1 MDRQTL
7 KSKFKQACD
16 LLRNEIASVNYI
28 IQLSWML
35 FLKLYDDLEDERE
48 LKAKLKGETYQRN
61 IPSPYRWKDWVH
73 KDWRSEELIDFI
85 NNKLFPFLSKL
96 DGEGERELIATIF
109 SGKEIQNFLKDG
121 YKLREVALLL
131 DELKFRTRE
140 DIYIISALYE
150 ELLPEIGEMGKYAGE
165 YYTPRPVIRLM
176 VKIVNPKLG
185 EIILDPFLGSA
196 GFLIE
201 SYNHI
206 LRSKDVF
213 TTKETKILY
222 NMFYGQEKKDVPYL
236 IGIMNLLLHNLPT
249 VHIYKTDTFAED
261 VRKIQEKDRVD
272 VILTNPPFGGKFD
285 ERFKANFPV
294 KSSDTELMALQYV
307 MRKIKQG
314 GRVGIVVPEGVLSN
328 TTGPFVRVRKELLE
342 NYNVH
347 TIISL
352 PKGVFTASGKTP
364 VKTNLLFFDKTR
376 PTEEI
381 WYYEIQPPEGMKNFT
396 KTRPMK
402 DEDWQDCYEKWK
414 NKEISENSWIVKID
428 EIDKETY
435 ELTPRNPN
443 KLNKKEYKPAGEIL
457 EDVLKEEKEVM
468 RLFEELKGLVRNES

>member
-1 MDRQTL
+1 MDRQQL

-28 IQLSWML
+28 VQLSWML
-35 FLKLYDDLEDERE
+35 FLKLYDELEDERE
-48 LKAKLKGETYQRN
+48 LKAELKGEEYQRN
-61 IPSPYRWKDWVH
+61 IPPSYRWKDWIH

-85 NNKLFPFLSKL
+85 NNKLFPFLSRL
-96 DGEGERELIATIF
+96 DGDGEKELIATIF

-140 DIYIISALYE
+140 DIYVISALYE

-165 YYTPRPVIRLM
+165 YYTPRPIIRLM
-176 VKIVNPKLG
+176 VKIVNPRLG
-185 EIILDPFLGSA
+185 EKILDPFLGSS

-201 SYNHI
+201 SYSHI
-206 LRSKDVF
+206 LKSIGVF
-213 TTKETKILY
+213 TTKGTKILHD
-222 NMFYGQEKKDVPYL
+222 MFYGQDKKDIPYL
-236 IGIMNLLLHNLPT
+236 IGIMNLLLHDLPT
-249 VHIYKTDTFAED
+249 SHIYKVDTFAD
-261 VRKIQEKDRVD
+261 DIRKIQEKEKVD
-272 VILTNPPFGGKFD
+272 IILTNPPFGGKFD
-285 ERFKANFPV
+285 ERFKVNFPV
-294 KSSDTELMALQYV
+294 KSSNTELMALQYV

-347 TIISL
+347 TIVSL

-364 VKTNLLFFDKTR
+364 VKTNLLFFDKTG
-376 PTEEI
+376 PAEEI
-381 WYYEIQPPEGMKNFT
+381 WYYEIQPPEEMKNFT
-396 KTRPMK
+396 KTRPMR
-402 DEDWQDCYEKWK
+402 DEDWQDCYEKWQ
-414 NKEISENSWIVKID
+414 NREVSENSWIVKID
-428 EIDKETY
+428 GIDEETY

-443 KLNKKEYKPAGEIL
+443 KLKEKEYRPAGEIL
-457 EDVLKEEKEVM
+457 EDVLREEKEVM
-468 RLFEELKGLVRNES
+468 ELFEELQEILR

>member
-7 KSKFKQACD
+7 KSKFKQACV
-16 LLRNEIASVNYI
+16 LLRNKITSVNYI
-28 IQLSWML
+28 VQLSWML

-48 LKAKLKGETYQRN
+48 LKARLKGEEYQRN
-61 IPSPYRWKDWVH
+61 IPSSYRWKDWVH

-96 DGEGERELIATIF
+96 DGEGEKELIATIF
-109 SGKEIQNFLKDG
+109 NGEEIQNFLRDG

-140 DIYIISALYE
+140 DIYIISTLYE
-150 ELLPEIGEMGKYAGE
+150 ELLPEIGAMGKYAGE
-165 YYTPRPVIRLM
+165 YYTPRPIIRLM

-185 EIILDPFLGSA
+185 EIILDPFLGSS

-201 SYNHI
+201 SYSHI
-206 LRSKDVF
+206 LKSKEVF
-213 TTKETKILY
+213 TTKETKILH
-222 NMFYGQEKKDVPYL
+222 NMFYGQDTKDIPYL

-249 VHIYKTDTFAED
+249 SHIYKVDTFDED

-285 ERFKANFPV
+285 ERSKVNFPV

-347 TIISL
+347 TIVSL
-352 PKGVFTASGKTP
+352 PKGVFTASGKTS
-364 VKTNLLFFDKTR
+364 VKTNLLFFDKTG
-376 PTEEI
+376 PTQEI
-381 WYYEIQPPEGMKNFT
+381 WYCEIQLPEGMKNFT
-396 KTRPMK
+396 KTRPMR
-402 DEDWQDCYEKWK
+402 DEDWQDCYEKWQ
-414 NKEISENSWIVKID
+414 NREISENSWIVKID

-435 ELTPRNPN
+435 ELTPRNLN
-443 KLNKKEYKPAGEIL
+443 KLKKKEYRPAREIL
-457 EDVLKEEKEVM
+457 EDVLKEEREVM
-468 RLFEELKGLVRNES
+468 RLFEELKGWVR

>member
-1 MDRQTL
+1 MSRQSL
-7 KSKFKQACD
+7 RSKFKQACD

-28 IQLSWML
+28 VQLSWML
-35 FLKLYDDLEDERE
+35 FLKLYDDLEDDRE
-48 LKAKLKGETYQRN
+48 LEAQLKGGTYQRN
-61 IPSPYRWKDWVH
+61 IQPPYRWKDWVH
-73 KDWRSEELIDFI
+73 KDWRSEELINFI
-85 NNKLFPFLSKL
+85 NNELFPYLSKL
-96 DGEGERELIATIF
+96 DSDGERELIATIF
-109 SGKEIQNFLKDG
+109 SGSEIQNFLRDG

-131 DELKFRTRE
+131 DELKFRTRD
-140 DIYIISALYE
+140 DIYIISTLYE

-185 EIILDPFLGSA
+185 EKILDPFLGSG

-201 SYNHI
+201 SYNHM
-206 LRSKDVF
+206 LKSKDVF
-213 TTKETKILY
+213 TTKETKVLRSA
-222 NMFYGQEKKDVPYL
+222 FYGQEKKDIPYL
-236 IGIMNLLLHNLPT
+236 IGIMNLLLHSLPAF
-249 VHIYKTDTFAED
+249 HIYKNDTFVEN
-261 VRKIQEKDRVD
+261 VRRIQEKEKVD

-285 ERFKANFPV
+285 ERFKDNFPV

-314 GRVGIVVPEGVLSN
+314 GRIGIVVPEGLLSN
-328 TTGPFVRVRKELLE
+328 TQGPFVRVRKELLE

-352 PKGVFTASGKTP
+352 PKGVFTATGKTP
-364 VKTNLLFFDKTR
+364 VKTNLLFFNKTG

-396 KTRPMK
+396 KTRPMQ
-402 DEDWQDCYEKWK
+402 DEDWQDCYKKWQ
-414 NKEISENSWIVKID
+414 NREISENSWIVRIE
-428 EIDKETY
+428 EIGEETY

-443 KLNKKEYKPAGEIL
+443 KLKKKEYRLAVEIL
-457 EDVLKEEKEVM
+457 EDILKEEKEVM
-468 RLFEELKGLVRNES
+468 GLIEELKGMLR

>member
-7 KSKFKQACD
+7 GSKFKRAS
-16 LLRNEIASVNYI
+16 LILRNNIASVNYI
-28 IQLSWML
+28 VQLSWML
-35 FLKLYDDLEDERE
+35 FLKLYDGLEDERE

-61 IPSPYRWKDWVH
+61 ICSPYRWKDWVH
-73 KDWRSEELIDFI
+73 KDWRGEELIDFI
-85 NNKLFPFLSKL
+85 NNRLFPFLSKL
-96 DGEGERELIATIF
+96 DGDDEKELIATIF
-109 SGKEIQNFLKDG
+109 KGKEIQNFLRDG
-121 YKLREVALLL
+121 YTLREVALLL
-131 DELKFRTRE
+131 DELKFSTQE
-140 DIYIISALYE
+140 DVYVISTLYE

-176 VKIVNPKLG
+176 VRIVNPKLG

-206 LRSKDVF
+206 LRSKEIF
-213 TTKETKILY
+213 TTKETKILH

-249 VHIYKTDTFAED
+249 SHIYKTDTFSED

-285 ERFKANFPV
+285 KRFKVNFPV
-294 KSSDTELMALQYV
+294 KSSDTELMALQYT
-307 MRKIKQG
+307 MRKVKQG

-328 TTGPFVRVRKELLE
+328 TTGPFVRVRKELIE

-347 TIISL
+347 TIVSL

-364 VKTNLLFFDKTR
+364 VKTNLLFFEKTR

-381 WYYEIQPPEGMKNFT
+381 WYYEVQPPEGMKNFT
-396 KTRPMK
+396 KTRPMRDK
-402 DEDWQDCYEKWK
+402 DWQDCYEKWQ
-414 NKEISENSWIVKID
+414 NREISENSWIVKID

-443 KLNKKEYKPAGEIL
+443 KLKKKEYRPAKKIL
-457 EDVLKEEKEVM
+457 EDVLREEKEIKT
-468 RLFEELKGLVRNES
+468 LFEELRGMLR

>member
-35 FLKLYDDLEDERE
+35 FLKLYDDLEDERK

-73 KDWRSEELIDFI
+73 KDWRSEELIDFV

-96 DGEGERELIATIF
+96 NGDGEKELIATIF
-109 SGKEIQNFLKDG
+109 SGKEIQNFLRDG

-131 DELKFRTRE
+131 DELRFRTQE
-140 DIYIISALYE
+140 DIYVISTLYE

-206 LRSKDVF
+206 LRSKEVF
-213 TTKETKILY
+213 TTKETKILH

-249 VHIYKTDTFAED
+249 SHIYKVDTFAED

-272 VILTNPPFGGKFD
+272 IILTNPPFGGKFD
-285 ERFKANFPV
+285 ERFKSNFPV

-314 GRVGIVVPEGVLSN
+314 GRAGIVVPEGVLSN
-328 TTGPFVRVRKELLE
+328 TTGPFVKVRKELLE

-347 TIISL
+347 TIVSL
-352 PKGVFTASGKTP
+352 PKGVFIASGKTP
-364 VKTNLLFFDKTR
+364 VKTNLLFFDKTG

-381 WYYEIQPPEGMKNFT
+381 WYYEIQPPEGRKNFT
-396 KTRPMK
+396 KTRPMR
-402 DEDWQDCYEKWK
+402 DEDWQDCYEKWQ
-414 NKEISENSWIVKID
+414 NREISENSWIVKID

-443 KLNKKEYKPAGEIL
+443 KLRKKEYRPAGEIL
-457 EDVLKEEKEVM
+457 EDIMREEREIM
-468 RLFEELKGLVRNES
+468 SLLEELRGMLG

>member
-7 KSKFKQACD
+7 KSKFKQACG

-28 IQLSWML
+28 VQLSWML

-48 LKAKLKGETYQRN
+48 LKAKLKDEEYPRN
-61 IPSPYRWKDWVH
+61 IPSLYRWKDWVH
-73 KDWRSEELIDFI
+73 KDWRSEGLVDFI

-96 DGEGERELIATIF
+96 DGDGEKELIATIF

-131 DELKFRTRE
+131 DGLKFRSRD
-140 DIYIISALYE
+140 DIYVISTLYE

-185 EIILDPFLGSA
+185 EIILDPFLGSS

-206 LRSKDVF
+206 LKSKKVF
-213 TTKETKILY
+213 TTKETKILH
-222 NMFYGQEKKDVPYL
+222 NMFYGQDKKDIPYL
-236 IGIMNLLLHNLPT
+236 IGIMNLLLHDLPT
-249 VHIYKTDTFAED
+249 SHIYKVDTFAED
-261 VRKIQEKDRVD
+261 VRKIQGKDRVD

-285 ERFKANFPV
+285 ERYKVNFPV
-294 KSSDTELMALQYV
+294 KSSDTELMALQFV

-364 VKTNLLFFDKTR
+364 VKTNLLFFDKTG
-376 PTEEI
+376 PTQEI
-381 WYYEIQPPEGMKNFT
+381 WYYEIQPPEGRKNFT
-396 KTRPMK
+396 KTRPMR
-402 DEDWQDCYEKWK
+402 DEDWQDCYEKWQ
-414 NKEISENSWIVKID
+414 NREISENSWIVKID

-443 KLNKKEYKPAGEIL
+443 KLKKKEYRPAREIL
-457 EDVLKEEKEVM
+457 EDVLKEEREVM
-468 RLFEELKGLVRNES
+468 KLFEELKGMLG

>member
-35 FLKLYDDLEDERE
+35 FLKLYDDLEDERKLE
-48 LKAKLKGETYQRN
+48 SDLKDEKYQRN
-61 IPSPYRWKDWVH
+61 IPLPYRWKDWVD
-73 KDWRSEELIDFI
+73 KDWRSEELIDFV

-96 DGEGERELIATIF
+96 DGDGEKELIATIF

-140 DIYIISALYE
+140 DIYVISTLYE

-165 YYTPRPVIRLM
+165 YYTPRPIIRLM

-185 EIILDPFLGSA
+185 EIILDPFLGSS

-206 LRSKDVF
+206 LSKKVF
-213 TTKETKILY
+213 TTKEAGILH

-236 IGIMNLLLHNLPT
+236 IGIMNLLLHDLPT
-249 VHIYKTDTFAED
+249 SHIYKTDTFAED
-261 VRKIQEKDRVD
+261 VRKIQEKDRVK

-285 ERFKANFPV
+285 ERFKVNFPV

-364 VKTNLLFFDKTR
+364 VKTNLLFFDKTG

-396 KTRPMK
+396 KTRPMR
-402 DEDWQDCYEKWK
+402 DEDWQDCYEKWQ
-414 NKEISENSWIVKID
+414 NRELSENSWIVKID
-428 EIDKETY
+428 EIDEETY

-443 KLNKKEYKPAGEIL
+443 KLKKKEYRPAKEIL
-457 EDVLKEEKEVM
+457 EDILREEKEVIA
-468 RLFEELKGLVRNES
+468 LFEELKGMLR

>member
-1 MDRQTL
+1 MMDRQIL

-16 LLRNEIASVNYI
+16 ILRNEIASVNYI

-35 FLKLYDDLEDERE
+35 FLKLYDELEDDRE
-48 LKAKLKGETYQRN
+48 LKAKLKGQTYKRN
-61 IPSPYRWKDWVH
+61 IPSPYMWKEWVH
-73 KDWRSEELIDFI
+73 KDWRSEELTKFI
-85 NNKLFPFLSKL
+85 NTDLFSFLAKLN
-96 DGEGERELIATIF
+96 GNGERELISTIF
-109 SGKEIQNFLKDG
+109 SGKEIQNFLSDG

-131 DELKFRTRE
+131 DEIKLKTKE
-140 DIYIISALYE
+140 DIYVISTLYE

-165 YYTPRPVIRLM
+165 YYTPRPIIRLM
-176 VKIVNPKLG
+176 VKIVSPKLG
-185 EIILDPFLGSA
+185 ETVTDPFMGSG

-206 LRSKDVF
+206 FKSKKVF
-213 TTKETKILY
+213 TTRETQVLNK
-222 NMFYGQEKKDVPYL
+222 MFIGEEKKDVPYL
-236 IGIMNLLLHNLPT
+236 IGIMNALLHNLPT
-249 VHIYKTDTFAED
+249 TRIYKTDTFSED
-261 VRKIQEKDRVD
+261 IRKIQEKDRVN

-307 MRKIKQG
+307 MRKIRQG

-364 VKTNLLFFDKTR
+364 VKTNLLFFDKTT
-376 PTEEI
+376 PTDEI
-381 WYYEIQPPEGMKNFT
+381 WYYEIQPPKGMKNFT
-396 KTRPMK
+396 KTRPMR
-402 DEDWQDCYEKWK
+402 DEDWQNCFEKWQSR
-414 NKEISENSWIVKID
+414 EINENSWIVKIE

-443 KLNKKEYKPAGEIL
+443 HLKRKKLRPAEEIL
-457 EDVLKEEKEVM
+457 KDVLMEEKEVIN
-468 RLFEELKGLVRNES
+468 LLDELRGIMG

>member
-1 MDRQTL
+1 MMDRQTL

-48 LKAKLKGETYQRN
+48 LKAKLKRQTYQRN

-73 KDWRSEELIDFI
+73 KDWRSEELIVFI

-96 DGEGERELIATIF
+96 DGDGEKELIATIF
-109 SGKEIQNFLKDG
+109 SGEIQNFLKDG
-121 YKLREVALLL
+121 YKLREVALLI
-131 DELKFRTRE
+131 DELELKTQE
-140 DIYIISALYE
+140 DIYVISTLYE

-176 VKIVNPKLG
+176 VNIFSPKLG
-185 EIILDPFLGSA
+185 EKVLDPFMGSA

-206 LRSKDVF
+206 LKSKKVF
-213 TTKETKILY
+213 TTKESDILR
-222 NMFYGQEKKDVPYL
+222 NIFYGHEKKDVPYL

-249 VHIYKTDTFAED
+249 SHIYKVDTFAED

-272 VILTNPPFGGKFD
+272 IILTNPPFGGKFD

-314 GRVGIVVPEGVLSN
+314 GRVGIVVPEGILSN
-328 TTGPFVRVRKELLE
+328 TTGSFVRVRKELLE

-352 PKGVFTASGKTP
+352 PKGVFTASGRTP
-364 VKTNLLFFDKTR
+364 VKTNLLFFDKTG
-376 PTEEI
+376 PTKEI

-396 KTRPMK
+396 KTRPIR

-414 NKEISENSWIVKID
+414 NREISENSWIVKID

-443 KLNKKEYKPAGEIL
+443 KLNDKKYRPAEEIL
-457 EDVLKEEKEVM
+457 ENILREEREVNK
-468 RLFEELKGLVRNES
+468 LFEELKGMLR